1 MPPDTYDTPV
11 TFSREEVREIRE
23 ILGKDLPL
31 QCPHCGSGLQVRGP
45 VAGGGTQVRFGT
57 PGAMRAIEEG
67 SSRRFLVVV
76 NLKNQSR
83 PGGAQPSPRTT

>member
-1 MPPDTYDTPV
+1 MPPDAYDTPV

-45 VAGGGTQVRFGT
+45 VAGGGTQGPVWYARCDACHRGGFVSEV
-57 PGAMRAIEEG
+57 PG
-67 SSRRFLVVV
+67 SR
-76 NLKNQSR
+76 
-83 PGGAQPSPRTT
+83 QPKEPE